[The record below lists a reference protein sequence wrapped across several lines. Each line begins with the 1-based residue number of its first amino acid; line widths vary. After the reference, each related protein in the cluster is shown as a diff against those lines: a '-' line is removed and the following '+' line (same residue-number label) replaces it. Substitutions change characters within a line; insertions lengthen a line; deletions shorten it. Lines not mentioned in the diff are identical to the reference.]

1 MKKILTIFISTL
13 FALFLIEVFLI
24 FDDYSK
30 KFEEPY
36 EVEVNKIKYKLNLNV
51 KELNNNRR
59 KIFVVGDS
67 FIQGEFCAF
76 DKKTLPDEI
85 QKINYNYTVLNI
97 GLEGKSLPNYIDLL
111 TTEIKPKKG
120 DKVILFLYDNDIFLS
135 EEMCRLSIIHNNKFG
150 IYEPKMCNEIIDN
163 KIQDKSKNNFLKLI
177 NSKVRNF
184 KTVSVLKDALINVSY
199 FKKFFFRTEYNKF
212 WITYES
218 EENKYITDAI
228 VFIKN
233 FVEKNKAEFYLTY
246 FPNIT
251 FISKLNPEAK
261 TWIDYFKFLE
271 MEHNIKSINSYS
283 YLIENS
289 PNKRMTR
296 SLSDD
301 HPNCEVYK
309 ILAPFYNNIIN

>member
-76 DKKTLPDEI
+76 KKKTLPDEI

-199 FKKFFFRTEYNKF
+199 FKSFF
-212 WITYES
+212 S
-218 EENKYITDAI
+218 EQ
-228 VFIKN
+228 
-233 FVEKNKAEFYLTY
+233 
-246 FPNIT
+246 
-251 FISKLNPEAK
+251 
-261 TWIDYFKFLE
+261 
-271 MEHNIKSINSYS
+271 
-283 YLIENS
+283 
-289 PNKRMTR
+289 
-296 SLSDD
+296 
-301 HPNCEVYK
+301 
-309 ILAPFYNNIIN
+309 NIINFGLLMKVRKTSILQMLLFLLKIL